1 MFMDQNTLVIA
12 PHPDD
17 EVLGAGGTIARLS
30 AEGIQVYVAIITKA
44 CPPVFDEAVAQIDRQ
59 EALAAHQLLGVKET
73 FFFSFPAAGLDGIA
87 HREVNSQLI
96 KLLETLQP
104 ERLYIPFIG
113 DLHLDHQ
120 KVFLSALVAARP
132 NRVHAPKAIY
142 AYETLSETNWNAP
155 YLVPNFVPNVFVD
168 ISAHL
173 ETKIQAMQM
182 YVSQLNLF
190 PDERSEKSLR
200 ALATLRGSTA
210 NCFAAEAFVLVREVM

>member
-1 MFMDQNTLVIA
+1 MKALVIA

-17 EVLGAGGTIARLS
+17 EVLGVGGTIARLA
-30 AEGIQVYVAIITKA
+30 AEGVEVYVAIVTQA
-44 CPPVFDEAVAQIDRQ
+44 CPPVFSEEVAHTDRR

-73 FFFSFPAAGLDGIA
+73 FFLTFPAAALDQTP
-87 HREVNSQLI
+87 HREVNLHLI
-96 KLLETLQP
+96 ELIETLKP
-104 ERLYIPFIG
+104 ETLYIPFVG

-132 NRVHAPKAIY
+132 NRPHAPKAIY

-168 ISAHL
+168 VSAYL

-182 YVSQLNLF
+182 YMSQLKPF
-190 PDERSEKSLR
+190 PDERSEESLR

-210 NCFAAEAFVLVREVM
+210 NCFAAEAFVLIRQVI